1 MTSLEQKPRNG
12 QYHIG
17 AWVSADL
24 KAQIMELARAE
35 GVSVSL
41 LFKKAFDAYAG
52 VSSAPASLRA
62 EVDTLKVQ
70 MAEVQRKLMG

>member
-1 MTSLEQKPRNG
+1 MTSLELKGRNG

-41 LFKKAFDAYAG
+41 LFKRAFDAYADT
-52 VSSAPASLRA
+52 STAPASLRG
-62 EVDTLKVQ
+62 EVDTLKAQ
-70 MAEVQRKLMG
+70 MAEVQRKLMD